1 MKNYKRFV
9 AIVMAV
15 ILTISAVSYGR
26 GVNATSE
33 VKDGK
38 TTEAAAE
45 EAGEKTSEKTADITN
60 EKTKEME
67 KATGKENKKISEK
80 TSGKAL
86 EEAVTTEVVTEIK
99 EKTAS
104 ESKDKKDE
112 AESKKENNSIDEKA
126 SEDDAASIYNNLVL
140 YNEKERKDLDAD
152 EIVKAFNINVLICSD
167 YDVTDVKDGIDFD
180 ENKVSVSYDE
190 KRSNFDLTKTGTYDT
205 YYIVEPFSG
214 KTPYLIHRKVIV
226 KEPELKSDKSNDK
239 KSDDK
244 KDDSGDSEEAD
255 DSDKSSDSKNAK
267 KMAGEKRSNDKDELP
282 LSVGEIETIQSNT
295 ASFDIYLDPG
305 QDESVIEETLDTDY
319 TSESGT
325 DDGSVDDA
333 AQDSG
338 SDDIDNSDTS
348 SASKTREV
356 CLNECTNNSIVY
368 SKFEKLYETVLNN
381 TIPTIN
387 AEAADSKDSMTVTYA
402 GYVSYCYSRTGIKYI
417 SDDGPYKNHLVYCL
431 DFNKDTTNGTVTAG
445 GKVKAQITYCL
456 VNGARTLGGLCHNDK
471 YSTGSADYDYCVTSG
486 AIHVLNGEASL
497 SYYNDGSNVYN
508 KIAAMVG
515 DAKKID
521 KTKYNLETG
530 LTKSITYTISPK
542 STKWK
547 KVADGLYKT
556 TDKFVRTKSGT
567 ITDVKYSITNAPE
580 GLTTGEINKDASD
593 IVDEDDLKK
602 YDICVAQTDKDKAS
616 ANFYLY
622 CNEEAMKKIIA
633 DDISIKVQ
641 AKAYS
646 NEKGGRK
653 WTPTV
658 VSQQKITF
666 LESFTPVS
674 AKATVK
680 VISTGNL
687 GSFSFLKTD
696 KFKKQPINGATYY
709 LYEDKDCDDLLCE
722 LTQDPQTPGL
732 YGTGVETLTQTK
744 YYLKEVD
751 APEGYELDETVYEI
765 DTAYFT
771 LYDADGK
778 IIQNPTKTFTHDEY
792 PEPVCVIVTKK
803 DAFTKKEITNAGFA
817 VFNDAACTV
826 RTVID
831 AERNPVEVPIFH
843 YNKDLGYAISSKFMK
858 TQDTYYVKEVE
869 VPTGYKEPT
878 SVWNVSPAYGDVSY
892 IQATNTP
899 VRCEVDVDKKDK
911 KNGTAQGD
919 ATLAGATYGLY
930 ASEDIKYPDGSGV
943 VTYKAADPIKSSKG
957 TEFKFMEVAATKGTL
972 LATVKTDA
980 KGEFNFSNLYLGNYF
995 IKEIKESEGYL
1006 LDGTSYPVEFKS
1018 EKDTKKDIKV
1028 TRHVTETVKQQAFEI
1043 LKVSTDG
1050 SNTEI
1055 DKVQGAEFSVKLKSD
1070 IDKNGWDAAKTYCTL
1085 TTNAD
1090 GYAKSIELPYGT
1102 YLVKETKTPKDLYK
1116 TADFEVKITEDSRT
1130 PQAWRTLNDAPFKA
1144 YIRFIKKD
1152 KESGEIVLLP
1162 GVTFKIRKAGTEEY
1176 VEQKVGDKRISEFVT
1191 DETGTVTTPLMLKY
1205 GDYEV
1210 TEIKAPEGY
1219 LISEDIINFN
1229 VTKDGAIE
1237 MTEDIDG
1244 DPVISIEIE
1253 NQPVKG
1259 SISIHKSG
1267 EVLTGAEYDT
1277 IVDRI
1282 LTAVTGDN
1290 RSVRFKYENKS
1301 LKGAVYKLIAD
1312 EDIYT
1317 PDNQVDEEGNRKVAV
1332 INDIPANKD
1341 AVIALL
1347 TTDEEG
1353 KAELNDLPL
1362 GKYRIEEEKAPV
1374 GFVLDKE
1381 AKHIELKYADD
1392 HTEVVYENAEL
1403 LDKRVKTELKLIK
1416 KDAVSET
1423 PVQGAWYGVYAT
1435 ADIMSPDGEVL
1446 VAADTLINSG
1456 ITDENGKI
1464 AFDAELPLGRYY
1476 VKEIETAPGYV
1487 TDPNEYEVDFTYQ
1500 DPTIELLSKEI
1511 EVKEIP
1517 ITVQVSKT
1525 DVTTGTEIIGA
1536 QLEIIDANGE
1546 TYAAWTTDGKPYT
1559 LNAMPAG
1566 KYILKETAAPY
1577 GYMIATE
1584 AEFTVEETGDI
1595 QKVVMKDDRVLGNI
1609 EIIKTD
1615 SESKKPLKG
1624 VKFEIRDSKGKVIQ
1638 KLKTDKK
1645 GKAVSKD
1652 LPICT
1657 YKANG
1662 EYDKNI
1668 TYVIVETKAKKGY
1681 IKNDKKHK
1689 VVMTYKKTPKENV
1702 KYQLNITNKPEKK
1715 TVTKLPQTGGS
1726 FNVRLFTASGI
1737 TLILIGLIVFAL
1749 IRRRERKS
1757 DD

>member
-1 MKNYKRFV
+1 MKNNKRII
-9 AIVMAV
+9 AIIMA
-15 ILTISAVSYGR
+15 ILLAVSAVSFGS
-26 GVNATSE
+26 GVNATGE
-33 VKDGK
+33 GKDENAPAEAI
-38 TTEAAAE
+38 TEESAE
-45 EAGEKTSEKTADITN
+45 EKTN
-60 EKTKEME
+60 
-67 KATGKENKKISEK
+67 G
-80 TSGKAL
+80 
-86 EEAVTTEVVTEIK
+86 
-99 EKTAS
+99 
-104 ESKDKKDE
+104 
-112 AESKKENNSIDEKA
+112 KA
-126 SEDDAASIYNNLVL
+126 SEKNKEADSITENVTEEINEKNNDNTSDDVTEDKKPDDKASDEDAASVYDSLIL
-140 YNEKERKDLDAD
+140 YDKKERKDLDAD
-152 EIVKAFNINVLICSD
+152 EVAEAFDINILIDSD

-180 ENKVSVSYDE
+180 ENKVKVTYDE
-190 KRSNFDLTKTGTYDT
+190 KRSNYKPEKTGTYDT

-214 KTPYLIHRKVIV
+214 KMPYLIHRKVIV
-226 KEPELKSDKSNDK
+226 KEPDLKSDKNKDK
-239 KSDDK
+239 KSDNS
-244 KDDSGDSEEAD
+244 KDDSGDYEKSE
-255 DSDKSSDSKNAK
+255 DSDESDSKNK
-267 KMAGEKRSNDKDELP
+267 SDKSKVIAGEERSNDKDEFP
-282 LSVGEIETIQSNT
+282 LSVGEIENIQSNT
-295 ASFDIYLDPG
+295 ASFGIYLDPG

-319 TSESGT
+319 TYEFGT
-325 DDGSVDDA
+325 EEDDSSDDNS
-333 AQDSG
+333 DSG
-338 SDDIDNSDTS
+338 DEEADGTDTS
-348 SASKTREV
+348 SASKTRDV
-356 CLNECTNNSIVY
+356 CLNEHPTNSVLY
-368 SKFEKLYETVLNN
+368 SRFEKLYETVLNN

-387 AEAADSKDSMTVTYA
+387 AEAADSKDSMTVSYA

-417 SDDGPYKNHLVYCL
+417 SDEGPYKNHLVYCL
-431 DFNKDTTNGTVTAG
+431 DFNKDTTDGKVTAG

-497 SYYNDGSNVYN
+497 SYYNDGSTVYN

-547 KVADGLYKT
+547 EVSDGLYKT
-556 TDKFVRTKSGT
+556 TDKIVRTKSGT

-593 IVDEDDLKK
+593 IVDEKDLKK
-602 YDICVAQTDKDKAS
+602 YDIAIAQTDKDKAS
-616 ANFYLY
+616 SNFYIY
-622 CNEEAMKKIIA
+622 CNQEAMEKIIA
-633 DDISIKVQ
+633 DNVTLKVQIKV
-641 AKAYS
+641 YS

-680 VISTGNL
+680 VISTGKL
-687 GSFSFLKTD
+687 GSFSFQKTD
-696 KFKKQPINGATYY
+696 KFKKSPIDGATYY

-722 LTQDPQTPGL
+722 VVQDPKINGL
-732 YGTGVETLTQTK
+732 YGTGVETLTQSK

-778 IIQNPTKTFTHDEY
+778 ITQKPTKTFIHDEY
-792 PEPVCVIVTKK
+792 PEPISVIVTKK
-803 DAFTKKEITNAGFA
+803 DDFTKKEITTAGFA
-817 VFNDAACTV
+817 VFNDEACTV
-826 RTVID
+826 RTIID
-831 AERNPVEVPIFH
+831 AERNPAVVPIFH

-869 VPTGYKEPT
+869 VPAGYKEPT
-878 SVWNVSPAYGDVSY
+878 SVWKVSPNYGEVAYV
-892 IQATNTP
+892 QATNQP
-899 VRCEVDVDKKDK
+899 VRCSVDADKKDK
-911 KNGTAQGD
+911 KTGTAQGD

-943 VTYKAADPIKSSKG
+943 VTYKAADPIKSTKG
-957 TEFKFMEVAATKGTL
+957 TEFKFIEVAATKGTL

-980 KGEFNFSNLYLGNYF
+980 KGEFNFSNLYLGNYY

-1006 LDGTSYPVEFKS
+1006 LDGTTYPVDFKS

-1028 TRHVTETVKQQAFEI
+1028 VRHVTETVKQQAFEI

-1050 SNTEI
+1050 SNIEI
-1055 DKVQGAEFSVKLKSD
+1055 DKVQGAEFTVKLKSD
-1070 IDKNGWDAAKTYCTL
+1070 IEKNGWEAAKAYCTL

-1102 YLVKETKTPKDLYK
+1102 YIVKETKTPKDLYK

-1210 TEIKAPEGY
+1210 TEVKAPEGY
-1219 LISEDIINFN
+1219 LISEDIISFN

-1267 EVLTGAEYDT
+1267 EVLIGAEYDT

-1290 RSVRFKYENKS
+1290 RSVRFKYENKP
-1301 LKGAVYKLIAD
+1301 LKDAVYKIIAD

-1317 PDNQVDEEGNRKVAV
+1317 PDNQKDEEGNRKVAV

-1362 GKYRIEEEKAPV
+1362 GKYRIEEEKAPE

-1381 AKHIELKYADD
+1381 AKHIELRYAND
-1392 HTEVVYENAEL
+1392 HTEVVYESAEL

-1416 KDAVSET
+1416 KDSVSET

-1435 ADIMSPDGEVL
+1435 ADIKSPDGEVL
-1446 VAADTLINSG
+1446 VATDTLINSG
-1456 ITDENGKI
+1456 ITDENGSI

-1500 DPTIELLSKEI
+1500 NPEIELLSKEI
-1511 EVKEIP
+1511 EVKETP
-1517 ITVQVSKT
+1517 ITVEVSKT
-1525 DVTTGTEIIGA
+1525 DVTMGTEIIGA
-1536 QLEIIDANGE
+1536 QLEIIDTNGE
-1546 TYAAWTTDGKPYT
+1546 TYAAWNTDGKPHT

-1595 QKVVMKDDRVLGNI
+1595 QKVVMKDERVLGNI

-1615 SESKKPLKG
+1615 SETKKPLKG
-1624 VKFEIRDSKGKVIQ
+1624 VKFEIRDKKGKVIQ

-1652 LPICT
+1652 LSICT
-1657 YKANG
+1657 YKKNG

-1668 TYVIVETKAKKGY
+1668 TYVIVETKTKKGY
-1681 IKNDKKHK
+1681 ILDEKEHK
-1689 VVMTYKKTPKENV
+1689 VVMSYKNTPKKNV

-1737 TLILIGLIVFAL
+1737 TLILIGLIIFVLAKK
-1749 IRRRERKS
+1749 RRYKNN
-1757 DD
+1757 DKA